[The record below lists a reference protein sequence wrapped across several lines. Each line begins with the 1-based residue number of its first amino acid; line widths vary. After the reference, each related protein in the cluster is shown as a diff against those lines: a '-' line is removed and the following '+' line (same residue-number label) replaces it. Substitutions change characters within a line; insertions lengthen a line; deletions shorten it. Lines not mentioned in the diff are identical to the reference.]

1 MSDMEQKRKFYRL
14 KYPKRG
20 RPSVRFSQELYHV
33 TEVSEG
39 GIRVLMHNLSSL
51 YKGLTMKGVL
61 SLHNDCEVS
70 IEGAVLRFDND
81 EVIVQLKKGPSFKN
95 MVEEQRHIK
104 NVFPRHFERL
114 KMQAA

>member
-1 MSDMEQKRKFYRL
+1 
-14 KYPKRG
+14 
-20 RPSVRFSQELYHV
+20 
-33 TEVSEG
+33 
-39 GIRVLMHNLSSL
+39 
-51 YKGLTMKGVL
+51 MKGVL